1 MPAGNIEAGR
11 LRHPTE
17 SWPAFAPPASEG
29 GFVMPT
35 VTAPTRVKLQNILF
49 ATDFTPSA
57 QLALSY
63 ALKLAHGYDAGVYS
77 VNVLPHLPF
86 VEAVQPDPEQTR
98 LLAEQQLAALV
109 GSESFKGIRHKELIE
124 EGEVA
129 EVLSKLVRKYE
140 IDLIVIGTSGR
151 KGLGK
156 LLLGSVA
163 EEVFRNA
170 ECPVLTVGPH
180 AIRWEVDG
188 NLRHILYATDFG
200 PESVHGLP
208 YAMSLA
214 EENRA
219 RLTLLHVAPETG
231 VALPEPEPGTQPLL
245 DPGEVVASTERQ
257 LRALVPYGTQLWHE
271 PEYMVQFGPPAETIV
286 KIAAQRA
293 DMIVLGVKRPA
304 ALTKRL
310 GAGVAYKVACEATC
324 PVLSVGAHFH
334 V

>member
-1 MPAGNIEAGR
+1 
-11 LRHPTE
+11 
-17 SWPAFAPPASEG
+17 
-29 GFVMPT
+29 
-35 VTAPTRVKLQNILF
+35 
-49 ATDFTPSA
+49 
-57 QLALSY
+57 
-63 ALKLAHGYDAGVYS
+63 
-77 VNVLPHLPF
+77 
-86 VEAVQPDPEQTR
+86 
-98 LLAEQQLAALV
+98 LAEQQLAALV

-124 EGEVA
+124 QGEVA
-129 EVLSKLVRKYE
+129 EVLSKLVRNYE

-151 KGLGK
+151 KGLQK

-180 AIRWEVDG
+180 ATRWPADG
-188 NLRHILYATDFG
+188 KVRYILYATDFG

-208 YAMSLA
+208 YAISLA

-231 VALPEPEPGTQPLL
+231 VALPEPEPGTLPLL
-245 DPGEVVASTERQ
+245 DPGEVAASTDWQ
-257 LRALVPYGTQLWHE
+257 LRALVPYRTQLWHD
-271 PEYMVQFGPPAETIV
+271 PEYMVEFGAPAETIV
-286 KIAAQRA
+286 KIAAGKA

-304 ALTKRL
+304 AFSKHL

-324 PVLSVGAHFH
+324 PVLSVGARFR

>member
-1 MPAGNIEAGR
+1 
-11 LRHPTE
+11 
-17 SWPAFAPPASEG
+17 
-29 GFVMPT
+29 MPT

-140 IDLIVIGTSGR
+140 IDLIVIGTCGR
-151 KGLGK
+151 KGLQK

-324 PVLSVGAHFH
+324 PVLSVGARFR

>member
-1 MPAGNIEAGR
+1 
-11 LRHPTE
+11 
-17 SWPAFAPPASEG
+17 
-29 GFVMPT
+29 MPT
-35 VTAPTRVKLQNILF
+35 VTAPTRVKLENILF
-49 ATDFTPSA
+49 ATDFTPST

-63 ALKLAHGYDAGVYS
+63 AVNLAHNHDAEVYA

-86 VEAVQPDPEQTR
+86 VEAAQPDPEQTR
-98 LLAEQQLAALV
+98 LLAEQRLAILV
-109 GSESFKGIRHKELIE
+109 GSESFKGIRHKELIA

-129 EVLSKLVRKYE
+129 EVLSKLVWKYE
-140 IDLIVIGTSGR
+140 IDLIVIGTCGR

-156 LLLGSVA
+156 MLLGSVA

-180 AIRWEVDG
+180 ATRWEIDG

-200 PESVHGLP
+200 SESVHGLP
-208 YAMSLA
+208 YAIAFA

-219 RLTLLHVAPETG
+219 RLTLLHVAPEPS
-231 VALPEPEPGTQPLL
+231 VALPEPEPGTMPVV
-245 DPGEVVASTERQ
+245 DPSEVEASTERQ

-286 KIAAQRA
+286 KIAAGRA

-304 ALTKRL
+304 ALTKHL

-324 PVLSVGAHFH
+324 PVLSVGTRFR